1 MPTQK
6 ALIFRYILVVAKI
19 RCIIRLFCIGFTTE
33 LYDGMNL
40 KYPTCIGW
48 DQKFFSKNSENDDVS
63 LTYRSEWN

>member
-1 MPTQK
+1 LPVYFSGRHGASLLMPTQK

-40 KYPTCIGW
+40 KYPICIG
-48 DQKFFSKNSENDDVS
+48 
-63 LTYRSEWN
+63 